1 MAGDKYSLEGEPI
14 PPITMLKNIIRSS
27 KEAPAWKRYS
37 FAAGLS
43 LAILAITILLVS
55 FLGRTVYIFAF
66 IAVTLSSAY
75 GGFGPGLVSTL
86 ISVFGA
92 DYFLIPPTPEIQ
104 FARHDILSTGLF
116 GLVAVIVSGLAARQ
130 RQVQR
135 NLLLITDSIPAGV
148 AFIDSAM
155 RYRFVNKV
163 YFDRFGVT
171 PDQAYGMPVK
181 ELVGP
186 EVFQHIKPQIE
197 RALAGHTVEYENEIL
212 IKDGQR
218 RTIQAS
224 IVPSRPKKG
233 KIEGVYVLTTDITER
248 KRAEDELRRHRQQLA
263 DLNQNLEEEIRVR
276 LDQLRKKEEEL
287 NQVRKLEAVGQLAA
301 GVAHEINN
309 PLGVILGYVEAIEQ
323 DLQASDP
330 LRAPMKEV
338 IRETLRCKRLVQ
350 NLLAFSRERAPGI
363 RLENPAA
370 VVENA
375 LSLVDHQARLKS
387 VTVVREFAG
396 PIPEIA
402 MDRSQMEQVVIN
414 LCTNAIDAMPG
425 GGRLT
430 VGLCHTDRWLEI
442 RVADTGAGI
451 PPDIQQKM
459 FEPFFT
465 TKGLG
470 KGTGLGLSLVYE
482 SVKKHQG
489 TIDVKSDMG
498 KGSVFIVRLPLRSAP
513 TEGATDD

>member
-1 MAGDKYSLEGEPI
+1 
-14 PPITMLKNIIRSS
+14 MLKNIIRRS
-27 KEAPAWKRYS
+27 KETPAWKRYT

-43 LAILAITILLVS
+43 LAVLAVTLLLES
-55 FLGRTVYIFAF
+55 TLGRSVYIFAF

-75 GGFGPGLVSTL
+75 GGFGPGLISIL
-86 ISVFGA
+86 ISVFGV
-92 DYFLIPPTPEIQ
+92 DYYLIPPTAEIH
-104 FARHDILSTGLF
+104 FSRNDLLSTGLF
-116 GLVAVIVSGLAARQ
+116 GLVALVVSGLAARQ
-130 RQVQR
+130 RKAQR
-135 NLLLITDSIPAGV
+135 DLLLITDSIPAGV
-148 AFIDSAM
+148 AFIDSDL
-155 RYRFVNKV
+155 RYRFVNKI

-171 PDQAYGMPVK
+171 PDQAYGMPV
-181 ELVGP
+181 EDLVGP

-197 RALAGHTVEYENEIL
+197 RALAGHIVEYENEIL

-224 IVPSRPKKG
+224 IVPSRPRKG

-276 LDQLRKKEEEL
+276 MDQLRKKEEEL

-309 PLGVILGYVEAIEQ
+309 PLGVILGYAEAIEQ
-323 DLQASDP
+323 DLPASDP

-338 IRETLRCKRLVQ
+338 VRETLRCKRLVQ
-350 NLLAFSRERAPGI
+350 NLLTFSREHPPGM

-375 LSLVDHQARLKS
+375 LSLVEHQARLKN

-396 PIPEIA
+396 PLPETP

-414 LCTNAIDAMPG
+414 LCTNALDAMPD

-430 VGLCHTDRWLEI
+430 VGLSHTDRWLEI
-442 RVADTGAGI
+442 RVTDTGTGI
-451 PPDIQQKM
+451 PPEIRQKM

-465 TKGLG
+465 TKGIG
-470 KGTGLGLSLVYE
+470 QGTGLGLSLVYE
-482 SVKKHQG
+482 SVTKHQG

-498 KGSVFIVRLPLRSAP
+498 KGSEFIVRLPLQPAA